1 MTFDANVLRFNQ
13 LVIVS
18 GIALALVFNQPLLVA
33 FIGAVLLL
41 GSFYPALA
49 AFKRIYLNLVR
60 PTLRLKPNLVD
71 EDPRPHNFAQG
82 VGGAFLALATLFF
95 LAGAPLIGWGLSVVV
110 VALALLNLTTRFCA
124 GCFLYY
130 QFRVMQRRLNRI

>member
-18 GIALALVFNQPLLVA
+18 GILLALVFNQPLLVA
-33 FIGAVLLL
+33 SIGAVLLL

-49 AFKRIYLNLVR
+49 AFKRVYLSFVR
-60 PTLRLKPNLVD
+60 PALRLQADLVD
-71 EDPRPHNFAQG
+71 DDPRPHNFAQG
-82 VGGAFLALATLFF
+82 VGGAFLALATVFF
-95 LAGAPLIGWGLSVVV
+95 LAGAPLVGWSLAVVV
-110 VALALLNLTTRFCA
+110 VALAMLNLTTRFCA

-130 QFRVMQRRLNRI
+130 QFRVMQRRINRI

>member
-18 GIALALVFNQPLLVA
+18 GLALAMVFNQPLLVA
-33 FIGAVLLL
+33 FIGGVLLL
-41 GSFYPALA
+41 GSVHPALA
-49 AFKRIYLNLVR
+49 LFKRSYLNFVR
-60 PTLRLKPNLVD
+60 PALRLKPDPVD

-95 LAGAPLIGWGLSVVV
+95 VVGAPPIGWGLAVIV